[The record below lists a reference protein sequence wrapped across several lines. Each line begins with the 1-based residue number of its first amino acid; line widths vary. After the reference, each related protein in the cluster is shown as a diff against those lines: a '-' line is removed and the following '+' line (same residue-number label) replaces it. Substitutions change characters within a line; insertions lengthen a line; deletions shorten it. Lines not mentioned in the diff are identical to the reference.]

1 MSFTEKINNDIKQ
14 AMLAKDKET
23 LAALRDIKSKLLL
36 EATSGS
42 GNEVSEETAMKIC
55 MKLHKQRIETYDLY
69 IAQNREDLAI
79 DELFQAK
86 VIEAYLPQQM
96 SADDVLKEVQLA
108 IESTGASSPQ
118 EMGKVMG
125 ILQGKLAGKAD
136 GKLIAQLVKEALAK

>member
-14 AMLAKDKET
+14 AMLAKDKDT

-69 IAQNREDLAI
+69 IAQNREDLAV

-86 VIEAYLPQQM
+86 VIQAYLPQQM

-108 IESTGASSPQ
+108 IASTGASSPQ

-125 ILQGKLAGKAD
+125 ILQAKLAGKAD

>member
-1 MSFTEKINNDIKQ
+1 
-14 AMLAKDKET
+14 
-23 LAALRDIKSKLLL
+23 
-36 EATSGS
+36 
-42 GNEVSEETAMKIC
+42 
-55 MKLHKQRIETYDLY
+55 
-69 IAQNREDLAI
+69 
-79 DELFQAK
+79 
-86 VIEAYLPQQM
+86 M

>member
-14 AMLAKDKET
+14 AMLAKDKDT

-69 IAQNREDLAI
+69 IAQNREDLAV

-108 IESTGASSPQ
+108 IASTGASSPQ

-125 ILQGKLAGKAD
+125 ILQAKLAGKAD
-136 GKLIAQLVKEALAK
+136 GKLIAQLVKVALAK